1 LIGPSVVNRSMR
13 VLDLSDMDETLRQA
27 AAEIR
32 AGRSIVYPTD
42 TVYALGV
49 SAISTDGIGAAYAAK
64 GRSEAKPLSLCVA
77 DIEQARA
84 YVEIDARAEALE
96 RAFLPGGLTLV
107 CLSKGVLPPAL
118 QAGFPGVGIRV
129 PGHPFGP
136 ALCKLLGHPITTTSA
151 NVSGLPP
158 ATDRASAE
166 AAFASS
172 EERPSLLIDGGPSPY
187 AQPSTV
193 IDLTGRETKLIREG
207 AIPFVEIERV
217 LAA

>member
-1 LIGPSVVNRSMR
+1 MR
-13 VLDLSDMDETLRQA
+13 VIDLNDTEAALRLA
-27 AAEIR
+27 ADEIR
-32 AGRSIVYPTD
+32 AGRAIVYPTD

-49 SAISTDGIGAAYAAK
+49 SAISTQGISAAYATK

-77 DIEQARA
+77 DIAQARA
-84 YVEIDARAEALE
+84 YVEIDARAEKLAA
-96 RAFLPGGLTLV
+96 AFLPGGLTLV
-107 CLSKGVLPPAL
+107 CQSRGVLPAAL

-136 ALCKLLGHPITTTSA
+136 ALCELLGHPITTTSA

-166 AAFASS
+166 AAFASAA
-172 EERPSLLIDGGPSPY
+172 EQPSLLIDGGPSPY

-193 IDLTGRETKLIREG
+193 IDLTAAEAKLIREG
-207 AIPFVEIERV
+207 AISFADIQRV

>member
-1 LIGPSVVNRSMR
+1 MR
-13 VLDLSDMDETLRQA
+13 VIDLSDIDEALRQA

-32 AGRSIVYPTD
+32 AGRAIVYPTD

-49 SAISTDGIGAAYAAK
+49 SAVSVQSIGAAYATK
-64 GRSEAKPLSLCVA
+64 GRSDAKPLSLCVA

-84 YVEIDARAEALE
+84 YVEIDARAEKLAQ
-96 RAFLPGGLTLV
+96 AFLPGGLTLV
-107 CLSKGVLPPAL
+107 CLSKGVLPPEL

-166 AAFASS
+166 AAFASAA
-172 EERPSLLIDGGPSPY
+172 EQPSMLIDGGPSPY

-193 IDLTGRETKLIREG
+193 IDLTSPETKLIRAG
-207 AIPFVEIERV
+207 AIAFADIERV

>member
-1 LIGPSVVNRSMR
+1 MHVI
-13 VLDLSDMDETLRQA
+13 DLSDMEEALRQA

-32 AGRSIVYPTD
+32 AGRAIVYPTD

-49 SAISTDGIGAAYAAK
+49 SAISSDGIGAAYAAK

-84 YVEIDARAEALE
+84 FVEIDARAEALAH
-96 RAFLPGGLTLV
+96 AFLPGALTLV
-107 CLSKGVLPPAL
+107 CLSKGVLPSAL

-151 NVSGLPP
+151 NVSGLAP
-158 ATDRASAE
+158 AIDRASAE
-166 AAFASS
+166 AAFATSA
-172 EERPSLLIDGGPSPY
+172 ERPSLLIDGGPSPY

-193 IDLTGRETKLIREG
+193 VDLTSPGAKLIRKG
-207 AIPFVEIERV
+207 AIAFTAIERV
-217 LAA
+217 LAG

>member
-1 LIGPSVVNRSMR
+1 MR
-13 VLDLSDMDETLRQA
+13 VIDLSDMSEALRQA
-27 AAEIR
+27 AEEIR
-32 AGRSIVYPTD
+32 AGRAIIYPTD

-49 SAISTDGIGAAYAAK
+49 SAVSAQSIGVAQTTK
-64 GRSEAKPLSLCVA
+64 TRSDAKPLSLCVA

-84 YVEIDARAEALE
+84 YVEIDTRAEKLA

-107 CLSKGVLPPAL
+107 CLSKSVLPPEL
-118 QAGFPGVGIRV
+118 QAGFPGIGIRV

-136 ALCKLLGHPITTTSA
+136 ALCALLGHPITTTSA

-166 AAFASS
+166 AAFENAA
-172 EERPSLLIDGGPSPY
+172 ERPSLLIDGGRSPH

-193 IDLTGRETKLIREG
+193 VDLAGPETKLIRAG
-207 AIPFVEIERV
+207 AIAFADVERV
-217 LAA
+217 VAA

>member
-1 LIGPSVVNRSMR
+1 MR
-13 VLDLSDMDETLRQA
+13 VIDLSDFDEALRQA

-32 AGRSIVYPTD
+32 ADRAIVYPTD

-49 SAISTDGIGAAYAAK
+49 SAISTQSIGAAYATK
-64 GRSEAKPLSLCVA
+64 GRPEAKPLSLCVA
-77 DIEQARA
+77 DIEQAKT
-84 YVEIDARAEALE
+84 YVHIDARAEKLE

-107 CLSKGVLPPAL
+107 CLSKNVLPPEL

-136 ALCKLLGHPITTTSA
+136 ALCTLLGHPITTTSA
-151 NVSGLPP
+151 NVSGMAP

-166 AAFASS
+166 AAFANAA
-172 EERPSLLIDGGPSPY
+172 EQPSLLIDGGPSPY
-187 AQPSTV
+187 ATPSTV
-193 IDLTGRETKLIREG
+193 IDLTGPETKLIRAG
-207 AIPFVEIERV
+207 AIPFSDIERV

>member
-1 LIGPSVVNRSMR
+1 MHVI
-13 VLDLSDMDETLRQA
+13 DLSDMEEALRQA

-32 AGRSIVYPTD
+32 AGRAIVYPTD

-49 SAISTDGIGAAYAAK
+49 SAISSDGIGAAYAAK

-84 YVEIDARAEALE
+84 FVEIDARAEALAH
-96 RAFLPGGLTLV
+96 AFLPGALTLV
-107 CLSKGVLPPAL
+107 CLSKGVLPASL

-151 NVSGLPP
+151 NVSGLAP
-158 ATDRASAE
+158 AIDRASAE
-166 AAFASS
+166 AAFATSA
-172 EERPSLLIDGGPSPY
+172 ERPSLLIDGGPSPY

-193 IDLTGRETKLIREG
+193 VDLTSPGAKLIRKG
-207 AIPFVEIERV
+207 AIAFTAIERV
-217 LAA
+217 LAG